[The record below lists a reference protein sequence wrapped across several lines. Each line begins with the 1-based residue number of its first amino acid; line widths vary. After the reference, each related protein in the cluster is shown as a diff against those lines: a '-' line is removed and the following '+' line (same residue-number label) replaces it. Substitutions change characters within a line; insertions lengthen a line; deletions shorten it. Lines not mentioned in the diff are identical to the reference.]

1 MTLQLSHRVPILLK
15 DCGSK
20 RQLDQI
26 HGLLLTSCLHRLPG
40 LRALLVRRATEL
52 GDMAHAD
59 LLFSS
64 FRGT

>member
-1 MTLQLSHRVPILLK
+1 MSLQLSHRVPILLK
-15 DCGSK
+15 DCASK

-26 HGLLLTSCLHRLPG
+26 HGLLLTSCLPG